1 LQPTFAAAEL
11 QTLKKA
17 LRVRLTFGIVAC
29 FSYYYI
35 ASRSF
40 DSASSNLQETRVP
53 SAKMT
58 GGGEH
63 SILNEMLAHSLQR
76 LEVES
81 GGYEAVAAKAGI
93 AKGTLYAISHGKG
106 NPTFR
111 TLERMARSL
120 DLSVFEL
127 LGLRNEDARRALARF
142 GVDYDELEAAVASKN
157 KADLFLARSS
167 KTRK

>member
-1 LQPTFAAAEL
+1 L
-11 QTLKKA
+11 
-17 LRVRLTFGIVAC
+17 
-29 FSYYYI
+29 
-35 ASRSF
+35 
-40 DSASSNLQETRVP
+40 P
-53 SAKMT
+53 SAKKI

-63 SILNEMLAHSLQR
+63 SILNEMLAHRLQQF
-76 LEVES
+76 EEEN

-120 DLSVFEL
+120 DMSVFEL
-127 LGLRNEDARRALARF
+127 LGFRNEDARRALARF
-142 GVDYDELEAAVASKN
+142 GVDYDELELAVASKN
-157 KADLFLARSS
+157 KADLRLARSS

>member
-1 LQPTFAAAEL
+1 
-11 QTLKKA
+11 
-17 LRVRLTFGIVAC
+17 
-29 FSYYYI
+29 
-35 ASRSF
+35 
-40 DSASSNLQETRVP
+40 VP
-53 SAKMT
+53 SAKAI

-120 DLSVFEL
+120 DMSVFEL
-127 LGLRNEDARRALARF
+127 LGFRNEDARRALARF

-157 KADLFLARSS
+157 KADLLLARSS
-167 KTRK
+167 RTRK